1 MSTVGSWNKDH
12 PAEKPAFFGLFYL
25 LTGHQNNIK
34 QLNQK
39 QVCILHLIFHHLTVV
54 HSLKKEFTLKIC
66 VSCFDTIKS
75 ILLDLLGFWVL
86 FYFRPLFLFLK
97 PFRLLFHILIILSAK
112 TIPLSHFVWFFW
124 VVLTSIP
131 MYKSGKQT
139 GTINSVSIWKSVSP
153 GMKNHHMCNNNH
165 TLYEYQMTT
174 EIHTFCEWRGLS
186 TALQRMEV
194 KFGLPRKWLLSVV
207 KYWICGGKRNY
218 TL

>member
-1 MSTVGSWNKDH
+1 M
-12 PAEKPAFFGLFYL
+12 
-25 LTGHQNNIK
+25 
-34 QLNQK
+34 
-39 QVCILHLIFHHLTVV
+39 
-54 HSLKKEFTLKIC
+54 EFTLKIWT
-66 VSCFDTIKS
+66 SCFDTIKS

-86 FYFRPLFLFLK
+86 FYFRPFFLFLK

-112 TIPLSHFVWFFW
+112 TIPLSNFVRFFW

-153 GMKNHHMCNNNH
+153 GMTNHHMCNNNH
-165 TLYEYQMTT
+165 TLYEYQLTT

-186 TALQRMEV
+186 TALQRMEM

-207 KYWICGGKRNY
+207 KYWICGGKGNIHYNNNNVHLSCAHQCPERSHDTY
-218 TL
+218 